1 MGVCGSKTNKRS
13 NKTKSQ
19 IESKINQNNIDS
31 DRVKEVEIKDS
42 ELKPLNNNIYKVSPS
57 VCKITTN
64 KINGTG
70 FFIKLYINNNI
81 LLACNNKRNDRK

>member
-31 DRVKEVEIKDS
+31 DRVKEAEK
-42 ELKPLNNNIYKVSPS
+42 
-57 VCKITTN
+57 
-64 KINGTG
+64 
-70 FFIKLYINNNI
+70 
-81 LLACNNKRNDRK
+81 